1 VVETPSVPHEQV
13 EAATAVTIP
22 ETAPEDPTAPADV
35 LSEASPRPAG
45 TGSPVSADDSPS
57 AAGVLMPIGLGVAG
71 SALIFIAALVLAAVT
86 GAVSLNLKLPGQGS
100 KTSENT
106 SACSGAS
113 CLTQQSGFHGL
124 LLPSDATP
132 HLSSNGKPLPQDWD
146 THELKVDDL
155 VPLYDD
161 ALKKQG
167 WVFLQKESTTDPRDN
182 VGYAY
187 THLYCHPGAPPV
199 ALLSVVVSGLSD
211 SDTNA
216 AQERQARIVFDDLT
230 PQGTCP

>member
-1 VVETPSVPHEQV
+1 
-13 EAATAVTIP
+13 
-22 ETAPEDPTAPADV
+22 
-35 LSEASPRPAG
+35 
-45 TGSPVSADDSPS
+45 
-57 AAGVLMPIGLGVAG
+57 MPIGLGAAG
-71 SALIFIAALVLAAVT
+71 AALICLAVLALAAVS
-86 GAVSLNLKLPGQGS
+86 GAVSLNVKLPGQAA
-100 KTSENT
+100 KPADTT
-106 SACSGAS
+106 PACSGSA
-113 CLTQQSGFHGL
+113 CLTLQSGFHGL
-124 LLPSDATP
+124 MLPSDATA
-132 HLSSNGKPLPQDWD
+132 HLSGNGKPLPQDWD
-146 THELKVDDL
+146 THELKVDEL

-211 SDTNA
+211 SDANA
-216 AQERQARIVFDDLT
+216 AQERQAQIIFDDLT